1 MSTMKSAWEGR
12 VLGLARVAWGSFLM
26 VKPSRAS
33 RLLGAPPGP
42 GAPRVARLLGARQ
55 VLQGAAEL
63 MWWPHWRRTGV
74 AVDAAHALSGL
85 VVATGDRRWR
95 RAALI
100 DSAIA
105 VVLILLGSRA

>member
-1 MSTMKSAWEGR
+1 MSRASTWKGR
-12 VLGLARVAWGSFLM
+12 VLRLARVAWGSFLL

-33 RLLGAPPGP
+33 ALLGAPPGP
-42 GAPRVARLLGARQ
+42 GAPRVARVLGGRQ
-55 VLQGAAEL
+55 VLQGAVEL
-63 MWWPHWRRTGV
+63 IWWPRWRRAGV

-105 VVLILLGSRA
+105 MVLILLGSRD